1 MNKIYKTIWSDARRC
16 FMVVNETQKAH
27 VKTTRSAVF
36 AAVAS
41 AVLLLPGAAT
51 AAYTEPGQVASSAQA
66 VSEAVASWEND
77 EYKKDWGLAAMHAS
91 KAYALGFHGQGT
103 TVGIMDS
110 GALIQIHPQ
119 LTGDR
124 FHASTADA
132 EYGSSG
138 ERYPQH
144 SEEDGRGEYTP
155 GLGAG
160 TTISGSW
167 VKGVNDSHGT
177 HVTGTVGAN
186 RDGEEFHGV
195 AWGADLWI
203 GNTGGTDDTNYGP
216 FQDYKFFKSGWSALA
231 DNVVKANGEE
241 RGGFINNSFG
251 TNTRRVVT
259 DPDAKGPD
267 GGNIA
272 AHNPTNTVSETEYEY
287 FLFNNRYV
295 GKSGTVSWN
304 QSFVD
309 AAYEA
314 VKDKNVVQVITTGNR
329 DFDNPFY
336 RPLYPYFNPDA
347 ESRWV
352 AVAGLQQSKEGG
364 YELIGRFNEAG
375 NAKWWTVAAPGSKIY
390 SSTVSDDGE
399 AGYASWGGTSMAAPH
414 VTGALTV
421 LMSRYQDMNALQVRD
436 VMFTTANH
444 KNPDGSNMKG
454 WDNHDGTT
462 PADGQVSDRMGWGV
476 PDLDKGMYGPGQFLG
491 HFDYNMARTPLD
503 VWTNDITQ
511 AALDQRKTEDA
522 AWKAAAEK
530 WLANPTL
537 TLGEEYSDAERRL
550 LGDILLETD
559 DDIVGIS
566 DENEKIDKS
575 DAIAWRK
582 AYYGKRLE
590 AIKAKIEQGLYN
602 GSLTKRGEGTLVM
615 TGNNTYRGGTVIEAG
630 TLLGFNDSF
639 GVTELESGAA
649 AGSAA
654 ASAAAAPGYGNG
666 KVTVNGGT
674 FGLLS
679 SYDDGFT
686 KTGVNTDTNSDHSV
700 DVTVNN
706 GGTLGVAAGQSVEA
720 GSLTFNKG
728 AKVSVI
734 STDRD
739 TAAEALRGQAQS
751 GTISADSITGA
762 ANLSAATDYALLKT
776 DVKVEGSTLTAT
788 LSRDETKTL
797 GSYASTGIGRSI
809 AKQIESA
816 PDSVAFNALG
826 VSTKK
831 EVSSVL
837 DALDSDFYLSARNAT
852 VTNALTLAR
861 TVKDQANGIGD
872 ARVVEMKDGTAR
884 IWATGMG
891 AWADLDYNANF
902 DSDYYVGLVGGEVDV
917 GSTTKLGAF
926 FGYGQSKYDSSEGKI
941 DSDDLHLGLYG
952 ITNLEPVKLTYGAS
966 YTWQDRD
973 NTRMFRLDDLRAD
986 SKHSTDA
993 HVFQIFGEAAYTG
1006 LNTVGYALEPYF
1018 GLAYMQVDSDRVK
1031 DEVAGVPFGTAVDD
1045 SNIGITT
1052 LGLRG
1057 AANFKAGSVDLQLKG
1072 DVAWNHFFGDNRPEA
1087 KFQVL
1092 DAGWAKI
1099 KGEKLSDMATVGVG
1113 LEAKFTKNATFGIFY
1128 TGAFDGDVTSHG
1140 AGAHLRI
1147 NF

>member
-1 MNKIYKTIWSDARRC
+1 
-16 FMVVNETQKAH
+16 MVVNETQKAH

-36 AAVAS
+36 AAAAA
-41 AVLLLPGAAT
+41 AVLLLPGAAS

-66 VSEAVASWEND
+66 VSEAVASWETD

-103 TVGIMDS
+103 AVGIMDS

-144 SEEDGRGEYTP
+144 SEEKGRGEYTP

-167 VKGVNDSHGT
+167 IKGVNDSHGT

-203 GNTGGTDDTNYGP
+203 GNTGGTDDTNYEP
-216 FQDYKFFKSGWSALA
+216 FQDYKFFKSDWSALA
-231 DNVVKANGEE
+231 DNVEKANGQE

-251 TNTRRVVT
+251 TNTRRVET
-259 DPDAKGPD
+259 DPSAKGPD
-267 GGNIA
+267 GGKIA

-295 GKSGTVSWN
+295 GRGGTVSWN

-352 AVAGLQQSKEGG
+352 AADGTS
-364 YELIGRFNEAG
+364 YELVGRYNEAG

-390 SSTVSDDGE
+390 GSTVSGEGE
-399 AGYASWGGTSMAAPH
+399 ADYGYKSGTSMAAPH

-454 WDNHDGTT
+454 WDNHDGST

-503 VWTNDITQ
+503 VWTNDISQ
-511 AALDQRKTEDA
+511 VALDQRKAEDA

-530 WLANPTL
+530 WMANPTL
-537 TLGEEYSDAERRL
+537 TLGEEYTDTERRL
-550 LGDILLETD
+550 LGDILLDTA
-559 DDIVGIS
+559 DDIVGITE
-566 DENEKIDKS
+566 ENEKIDQS
-575 DAIAWRK
+575 DAVAWRK
-582 AYYGKRLE
+582 AYYSKRLE

-615 TGNNTYRGGTVIEAG
+615 TGNNTYRGGTVVEAG

-639 GVTELESGAA
+639 GVSEPESDAA
-649 AGSAA
+649 AGSPAVP
-654 ASAAAAPGYGNG
+654 AAAAPVYGNG

-686 KTGVNTDTNSDHSV
+686 KTGVNTDTNSGHSV

-720 GSLTFNKG
+720 GSLTFNEG

-776 DVKVEGSTLTAT
+776 DVNVEGSTLTAT

-797 GSYASTGIGRSI
+797 DSYASTGIGRSI

-861 TVKDQANGIGD
+861 TVKDQANGAGD

-891 AWADLDYNANF
+891 AWADLDYNADF

-952 ITNLEPVKLTYGAS
+952 VTNLEPVKLTYGAS

-973 NTRMFRLDDLRAD
+973 NTRKFRLGDLRED

-993 HVFQIFGEAAYTG
+993 HVFQVFGEAAWTG
-1006 LNTVGYALEPYF
+1006 LNTAGYAFEPYF
-1018 GLAYMQVDSDRVK
+1018 GLSYMRVDSDRVK
-1031 DEVAGVPFGTAVDD
+1031 DEAAGLPLATAVDD

-1052 LGLRG
+1052 LGLRA

-1087 KFQVL
+1087 QFQVL
-1092 DAGWAKI
+1092 DAGWTKI

-1113 LEAKFTKNATFGIFY
+1113 LEAKFTKNATLGIFY

>member
-1 MNKIYKTIWSDARRC
+1 M
-16 FMVVNETQKAH
+16 
-27 VKTTRSAVF
+27 
-36 AAVAS
+36 
-41 AVLLLPGAAT
+41 
-51 AAYTEPGQVASSAQA
+51 
-66 VSEAVASWEND
+66 SEAVASWETD

-103 TVGIMDS
+103 AVGIMDS

-144 SEEDGRGEYTP
+144 SEEKGRGEYTP

-167 VKGVNDSHGT
+167 IKGVNDSHGT

-216 FQDYKFFKSGWSALA
+216 FQDYKFFKSDWSALA
-231 DNVVKANGEE
+231 DNVEKANGQE

-251 TNTRRVVT
+251 TNTRRVET
-259 DPDAKGPD
+259 DPSAKGPD
-267 GGNIA
+267 GGKIA

-295 GKSGTVSWN
+295 GRGGTVSWN

-352 AVAGLQQSKEGG
+352 AVAGLQQSADGTS
-364 YELIGRFNEAG
+364 YELVGRYNEAG

-390 SSTVSDDGE
+390 GSTVSGEGE
-399 AGYASWGGTSMAAPH
+399 ADYGYKSGTSMAAPH

-454 WDNHDGTT
+454 WDNHDGST

-503 VWTNDITQ
+503 VWTNDISQ
-511 AALDQRKTEDA
+511 VALDQRKAEDA

-530 WLANPTL
+530 WMANPTL
-537 TLGEEYSDAERRL
+537 TLGEEYTDTERRL
-550 LGDILLETD
+550 LGDILLDTA
-559 DDIVGIS
+559 DDIVGITE
-566 DENEKIDKS
+566 ENEKNDQS
-575 DAIAWRK
+575 DAVAWRK
-582 AYYGKRLE
+582 AYYSKRLE

-615 TGNNTYRGGTVIEAG
+615 TGNNTYRGGTVVEAG

-639 GVTELESGAA
+639 GVSEPESDAA
-649 AGSAA
+649 AGSPAVP
-654 ASAAAAPGYGNG
+654 AAAAPVYGNG

-686 KTGVNTDTNSDHSV
+686 KTGVNTDTNSGHSV

-720 GSLTFNKG
+720 GSLTFNEG

-776 DVKVEGSTLTAT
+776 DVNVEGSTLTA
-788 LSRDETKTL
+788 
-797 GSYASTGIGRSI
+797 
-809 AKQIESA
+809 
-816 PDSVAFNALG
+816 
-826 VSTKK
+826 
-831 EVSSVL
+831 
-837 DALDSDFYLSARNAT
+837 
-852 VTNALTLAR
+852 TLAR
-861 TVKDQANGIGD
+861 TVKDQANGAGD

-891 AWADLDYNANF
+891 AWADLDYNADF
-902 DSDYYVGLVGGEVDV
+902 DSDYYVGRVGGEVDV

-952 ITNLEPVKLTYGAS
+952 VTNLEPVKLTYGAS

-973 NTRMFRLDDLRAD
+973 NTRKFRLGDLRED

-993 HVFQIFGEAAYTG
+993 HVFQVFGEAAWTG
-1006 LNTVGYALEPYF
+1006 LNTAGYAFEPYF
-1018 GLAYMQVDSDRVK
+1018 GLSYMRVDSDRVK
-1031 DEVAGVPFGTAVDD
+1031 DEAAGLPLATAVDD

-1052 LGLRG
+1052 LGLRA

-1087 KFQVL
+1087 QFQVL
-1092 DAGWAKI
+1092 DAGWTKI

-1113 LEAKFTKNATFGIFY
+1113 LEAKFTKNATLGIFY